1 MKMSPD
7 SRKSES
13 RGNLDHQVSFYLY
26 IYICY
31 VNLVTYP
38 WGRTRDQKACRGVA
52 YLGTVEAVHHEVDS
66 LAWDADDDALFI
78 IVNNA
83 IINLL

>member
-1 MKMSPD
+1 
-7 SRKSES
+7 
-13 RGNLDHQVSFYLY
+13 
-26 IYICY
+26 
-31 VNLVTYP
+31 
-38 WGRTRDQKACRGVA
+38 VA